1 MKRIIKIIGVVL
13 GVCAA
18 VGFVV
23 ISIMN
28 ICPGTQYST
37 YDAVTYFDKKGEYQM
52 INTVDEDY
60 FLYDAKN
67 KKSIGSFIQYYIQI
81 NEKVYLIT
89 NPSKLGI
96 NYAILDTYNETFIE
110 KADLN
115 YFNEEEKK
123 IFENTDDMVDLTKKR
138 NEDLKRLMELI
149 PQKWRKW

>member
-1 MKRIIKIIGVVL
+1 MKRIIKIIGVIL

-28 ICPGTQYST
+28 ICPGTQYGT
-37 YDAVTYFDKKGEYQM
+37 YGAATYFDEKGEYQLLD
-52 INTVDEDY
+52 VADAY

-67 KKSIGSFIQYYIQI
+67 KKTIGSFIQYYIQI
-81 NEKVYLIT
+81 DEKVYLIT

-96 NYAILDTYNETFIE
+96 NYAILDTYNEIFIE

-115 YFNEEEKK
+115 YFNDEEKK

-138 NEDLKRLMELI
+138 SRDLKTLMGFI

>member
-1 MKRIIKIIGVVL
+1 MKRIIKIIGVIL

-28 ICPGTQYST
+28 ICPGTQYGT
-37 YDAVTYFDKKGEYQM
+37 YEAATYFDKKGEYQLLD
-52 INTVDEDY
+52 VADAY

-67 KKSIGSFIQYYIQI
+67 KKTIGSFIQYYIQI
-81 NEKVYLIT
+81 DEKVYLIT
-89 NPSKLGI
+89 NPSELGI